1 MFHVLS
7 WCLGV
12 QKEPEVR
19 ARKVKIQ
26 GAGRR
31 DLSCR
36 NPQMKAT
43 AHAGNKPEMVAWVVA
58 EMNGVGVGGT

>member
-1 MFHVLS
+1 M
-7 WCLGV
+7 G
-12 QKEPEVR
+12 

-36 NPQMKAT
+36 NPQMKAA
-43 AHAGNKPEMVAWVVA
+43 AHAGNRPEMVAWAVA
-58 EMNGVGVGGT
+58 ELNGVGVGGT